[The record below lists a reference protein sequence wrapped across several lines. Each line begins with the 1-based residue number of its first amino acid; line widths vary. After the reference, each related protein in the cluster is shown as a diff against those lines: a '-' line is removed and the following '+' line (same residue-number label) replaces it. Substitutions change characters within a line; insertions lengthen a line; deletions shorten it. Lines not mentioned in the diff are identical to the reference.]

1 MSNVDTDPGQSP
13 EPIAVLN
20 VSDDTPQQIST
31 SDAARML
38 RAARKPRPET
48 PAAAPAP
55 AEAAE
60 PPAIEPTPQGED
72 ATPAQE
78 QPSGEQTEAA
88 EPASQEPPIAPPRSW
103 TKAEKERFATLP
115 RETQEYLAERE
126 TERDREVRRSQNESA
141 EKLKGL
147 TAKEQAAEQARQQYE
162 AALPQLLQTLQ
173 SSQQGEF
180 ADIRTIADVEN
191 LARTDWPRY
200 LQWDVSQKKLAA
212 VQEQMQQAQQRQQQE
227 QSQQFAEFAKSQ
239 DNLFVEKVPEMSD
252 PVRSEKLQKAAVN
265 VLKDL
270 GFSDQELGASWN
282 GSSNLSLRD
291 HRMQLLIRDAT
302 LYREA
307 QAKAKTVTAKPVP
320 PVQRPGVASSR
331 GASQDAE
338 LRSLAERLNETG
350 NAKDAAAYLRARRA
364 AAAR

>member
-1 MSNVDTDPGQSP
+1 M
-13 EPIAVLN
+13 
-20 VSDDTPQQIST
+20 
-31 SDAARML
+31 
-38 RAARKPRPET
+38 PRECC
-48 PAAAPAP
+48 A
-55 AEAAE
+55 
-60 PPAIEPTPQGED
+60 PPAGRNKRHQLPQKQRLNRRGSANCGRTKSSHRLDREED
-72 ATPAQE
+72 ATPPQE
-78 QPSGEQTEAA
+78 APGEQTEAA
-88 EPASQEPPIAPPRSW
+88 EPAHEEPPIAPPRSW

-126 TERDREVRRSQNESA
+126 TERDREVRRSQNETA

-162 AALPQLLQTLQ
+162 AALPQLLQAFQ

-212 VQEQMQQAQQRQQQE
+212 AQEQMQAAQVRQQQE
-227 QSQQFAEFAKSQ
+227 QSQRFADFAKSE

-252 PVRSEKLQKAAVN
+252 PAKSEKLQKAAVN

-282 GSSNLSLRD
+282 GSGNISLRD

-302 LYREA
+302 LWREG
-307 QAKAKTVTAKPVP
+307 QAKAKTVAARPVP
-320 PVQRPGVASSR
+320 PVQSPGVASTR
-331 GASQDAE
+331 
-338 LRSLAERLNETG
+338 RCTG
-350 NAKDAAAYLRARRA
+350 RRA
-364 AAAR
+364 